1 MKTYTKKIGADRAIA
16 SIMSANAEQF
26 EAKGVTLEAIKNDA
40 GEWFIRCIGL
50 SLAASIEPRIGEYVP
65 APAAADD
72 IEIDPAL
79 VAGGTFRE
87 TLKPAE
93 QAIPAQHRGKRSAR
107 AEAKPL
113 AAQVAREEGLT
124 TEMAGQLKDA
134 LTKQIDADALL
145 AKVDADM
152 RSVAK
157 ELDELEAMIEE
168 ATPAPAKPSLLEMA
182 TAVVSMANIR
192 DVCPKRTREEAAT
205 INGPALYGPEA
216 QEGVDFIIV
225 KTGSGLFQALR
236 PDVAATMQ
244 TTTRMVLTAEEAAAK
259 KNRARVEQADRPKRT
274 RGDGSKPVGM
284 QAVVAELCFRPQGA
298 TPAELK
304 AATKWQGTP
313 WKWFLGNN
321 PKGTGMAD
329 RFGYIFE
336 ARKGAGKEVTYFF
349 RQPAGVDAQAPQ
361 VVQEQQ
367 AATA

>member
-16 SIMSANAEQF
+16 SILAANAEQF
-26 EAKGVTLEAIKNDA
+26 EAQGVTLEAIKNDA
-40 GEWFIRCIGL
+40 GAWFIRCTGM

-65 APAAADD
+65 APKADDDD

-79 VAGGTFRE
+79 IAGGKFSDTM
-87 TLKPAE
+87 KPAE
-93 QAIPAQHRGKRSAR
+93 QAIPAQRRGK
-107 AEAKPL
+107 AKATPL
-113 AAQVAREEGLT
+113 A
-124 TEMAGQLKDA
+124 DA
-134 LTKQIDADALL
+134 ITPSPELI
-145 AKVDADM
+145 AKIDADM
-152 RSVAK
+152 RSVAA
-157 ELDELEAMIEE
+157 ELDQLEDALTKQIEADRNEALDALEAV
-168 ATPAPAKPSLLEMA
+168 TPQQKPSLLDMA

-192 DVCPKRTREEAAT
+192 EVCPKRTREEAAT
-205 INGPALYGPEA
+205 VNGPALYGPDA
-216 QEGVDFIIV
+216 KEGVDFVVV

-284 QAVVAELCFRPQGA
+284 QAIVAELCFRPQGA

-321 PKGTGMAD
+321 PKKTGMAD

-349 RQPAGVDAQAPQ
+349 RQPEAVDATASQ
-361 VVQEQQ
+361 VVNEQQ
-367 AATA
+367 VAVA

>member
-16 SIMSANAEQF
+16 SILAANAEQF
-26 EAKGVTLEAIKNDA
+26 EAQGVTLDA
-40 GEWFIRCIGL
+40 VKTADGSAWFIRCTGM

-65 APAAADD
+65 APKADDD

-79 VAGGTFRE
+79 IAGGKFRD
-87 TLKPAE
+87 TMKPAE
-93 QAIPAQHRGKRSAR
+93 QAVPAQRRGK
-107 AEAKPL
+107 AKATP
-113 AAQVAREEGLT
+113 Q
-124 TEMAGQLKDA
+124 
-134 LTKQIDADALL
+134 ADAITPSPELI

-152 RSVAK
+152 RSVAA
-157 ELDELEAMIEE
+157 ELDQLEEMTEQL
-168 ATPAPAKPSLLEMA
+168 ATPAKPSLLDMA
-182 TAVVSMANIR
+182 TAVVSMANVR
-192 DVCPKRTREEAAT
+192 ECCPKRTREEAAT
-205 INGPALYGPEA
+205 VNGPALYGPDA
-216 QEGVDFIIV
+216 KEGVDFVVV

-284 QAVVAELCFRPQGA
+284 QAIVAELCFRPQGA

-349 RQPAGVDAQAPQ
+349 RQPEAVDATASQ
-361 VVQEQQ
+361 VVNEQQ
-367 AATA
+367 VAAA